1 MTVSWPIRF
10 RAESLAV
17 EVHADRRQLGLH
29 AARAAGQMLREI
41 IKEQSYARAIFACA
55 PSQNEFLAALTD
67 PAVAGPIAWERVTAF
82 HMDEYIGLAATD
94 PRSFR
99 SYLGEHLLSRV
110 SIGKFYPI
118 AGERADW
125 EKVCADYTARLQEA
139 PIDLICLGIGENGHL
154 AFNDPPVA
162 NFNDPVLI
170 KRVALDDAC
179 RRQQVNDRC
188 FPTLAEV
195 PHGAL
200 SLTLPVFRD
209 ARRLSVHVPGT
220 RKAAAVKATLNGPW
234 STTCPASLLRQ
245 HAAATLYLD
254 MDSAAGVTVRP

>member
-1 MTVSWPIRF
+1 M
-10 RAESLAV
+10 
-17 EVHADRRQLGLH
+17 
-29 AARAAGQMLREI
+29 
-41 IKEQSYARAIFACA
+41 
-55 PSQNEFLAALTD
+55 
-67 PAVAGPIAWERVTAF
+67 
-82 HMDEYIGLAATD
+82 
-94 PRSFR
+94 
-99 SYLGEHLLSRV
+99 
-110 SIGKFYPI
+110 
-118 AGERADW
+118 
-125 EKVCADYTARLQEA
+125 
-139 PIDLICLGIGENGHL
+139 ICLGIGENGHL

-234 STTCPASLLRQ
+234 STKCPASLLRQ